1 MWKFPVTC
9 EVPGHW
15 MPGSL
20 AHRLFALL
28 SVLTVALGGLHPG
41 GALAHATR
49 QLEPEPVTADASS
62 SATCGP
68 VQDPEWLRGAVVY
81 GVIPPL
87 FGARP
92 FRDVTAKLDSLR
104 ELGVDALWL
113 SPVNATIAGDFG
125 YAVTDY
131 FTLRSDYG
139 TPAEFKELVQQAHAR
154 GLKVLMDFVPNH
166 TSVEHPYYQDVL
178 ARGKESPYYDFYDR
192 DRGEVTHYFDWQHLP
207 NLNYRNPKVTELITR
222 AFLHWVREYDV
233 DGFRVDVA
241 WGVKERQPEFWCQ
254 LSTKLREAKPE
265 VYLLAEASAHDAY
278 FVAHGFNAAYDWSAA
293 LGHWAWEKAFEDRS
307 QVAPRLYAALTSGKT
322 PVDRVA
328 RFINNND
335 TAKRFID
342 RYGPGTTRVAAA
354 LLLTLPGLPIVY
366 TGDEVGATYEPY
378 QEPPPL
384 SWEDPHGLREHYRKL
399 IHLRESLPAL
409 ASRSWTPLKVQGPRS
424 VMAYV
429 RHDDEAPEKAPVL
442 VVLNFSRAAKV
453 RLQLPEQFGSLAAT
467 GTLRDVLTDKDV
479 RVSRR
484 GRQLEVAVPG
494 AGALLLTSQPT
505 R

>member
-1 MWKFPVTC
+1 
-9 EVPGHW
+9 
-15 MPGSL
+15 
-20 AHRLFALL
+20 
-28 SVLTVALGGLHPG
+28 
-41 GALAHATR
+41 
-49 QLEPEPVTADASS
+49 
-62 SATCGP
+62 
-68 VQDPEWLRGAVVY
+68 VVY

-87 FGARP
+87 FGERP
-92 FRDVTAKLDSLR
+92 FRDVAAKLDSLR

-139 TPAEFKELVQQAHAR
+139 TPAEFKELVRQAHAR
-154 GLKVLMDFVPNH
+154 GIKVLMDFVPNH

-307 QVAPRLYAALTSGKT
+307 EVAPRLYAALTSGKT
-322 PVDRVA
+322 SVDRVA

-409 ASRSWTPLKVQGPRS
+409 ASRSWTPLEVQGPRS

-429 RHDDEAPEKAPVL
+429 RHEDGAPEKAPVL
-442 VVLNFSRAAKV
+442 VVLNFNRAAKV

-467 GTLRDVLTDKDV
+467 GTLRDVLKDKDV

-494 AGALLLTSQPT
+494 SSALLLTSQPT

>member
-1 MWKFPVTC
+1 MLRSTARHLFPV
-9 EVPGHW
+9 
-15 MPGSL
+15 
-20 AHRLFALL
+20 L
-28 SVLTVALGGLHPG
+28 SVLFVALGALPPG
-41 GALAHATR
+41 GALAHGAR
-49 QLEPEPVTADASS
+49 QLEPGAATARASS
-62 SATCGP
+62 GATCGP

-81 GVIPPL
+81 GVVPPL
-87 FGARP
+87 FGEQP
-92 FRDVTAKLDSLR
+92 FKAVTMRLDSLQ

-113 SPVNATIAGDFG
+113 SPVNATLAGDFG

-131 FTLRSDYG
+131 FTLRPDYG
-139 TPAEFKELVQQAHAR
+139 THADFKELVRQAHAR
-154 GLKVLMDFVPNH
+154 GIKVLMDFVPNH
-166 TSVEHPYYQDVL
+166 TSVEHPYYQDVI

-192 DRGEVTHYFDWQHLP
+192 DRGGQVTHYFDWEHLP
-207 NLNYRNPKVTELITR
+207 NLNYRNPKVAELMTR

-241 WGVKERQPEFWCQ
+241 WGVKERQPGFWCQ
-254 LSTKLREAKPE
+254 LSSALREAKPN

-278 FVAHGFNAAYDWSAA
+278 FVTHGFNAAYDWSPA
-293 LGHWAWEKAFEDRS
+293 LGHWAWEKAFEDRN
-307 QVAPRLYAALTSGKT
+307 QVAPRLYAALTSGQT

-335 TAKRFID
+335 TAKRFIE
-342 RYGPGTTRVAAA
+342 RHGPGTTRVAAA
-354 LLLTLPGLPIVY
+354 LLLTLPGLPIIY

-399 IHLRESLPAL
+399 ILLRESLPAL
-409 ASRSWTPLKVQGPRS
+409 ASRSWTPIKVQGPRS

-429 RHDDEAPEKAPVL
+429 RHEDEAPERAPVL

-453 RLQLPEQFGSLAAT
+453 RLQLPERFEPLAAM
-467 GTLRDVLTDKDV
+467 GALRDVLTDTDV
-479 RVSRR
+479 RVTKH
-484 GRQLEVAVPG
+484 GRQLEVAVPES
-494 AGALLLTSQPT
+494 GALLLTAQPA